1 LFSTRVPG
9 FAKIAGESTRVIN
22 IGVSRLAR
30 PACGL
35 GPNAYI
41 GESRLPTVLRSE
53 PYRFFFY
60 SADRNEP
67 PHVHVEHQG
76 NIAKIWIDPVRIAD
90 TGGLRRG
97 ELLDIERLTREN
109 RDSLLETWNEFFG
122 R

>member
-1 LFSTRVPG
+1 MRAWPERIHWGEPV
-9 FAKIAGESTRVIN
+9 ADCAEERIA
-22 IGVSRLAR
+22 
-30 PACGL
+30 
-35 GPNAYI
+35 
-41 GESRLPTVLRSE
+41 
-53 PYRFFFY
+53 FFFY

-97 ELLDIERLTREN
+97 ELLDIERLTREH
-109 RDSLLETWNEFFG
+109 RDGLLEAWNEFFG